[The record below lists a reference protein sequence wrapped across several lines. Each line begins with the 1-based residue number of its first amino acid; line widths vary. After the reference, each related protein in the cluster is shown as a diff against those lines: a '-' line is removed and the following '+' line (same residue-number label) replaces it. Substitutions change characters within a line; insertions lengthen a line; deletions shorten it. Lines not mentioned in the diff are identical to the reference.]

1 MATNQGESS
10 TQDNEVKKPVYMPTP
25 DNITGEESGVSTT
38 AGLGAV
44 AKTYSSPTGNN
55 GINGT
60 ASTENLSAKYKYPMV
75 SEDVPEAG
83 KNQYQ

>member
-10 TQDNEVKKPVYMPTP
+10 TQDNKVKKPVMMPTP
-25 DNITGEESGVSTT
+25 ENIEGNESGVSTT

-44 AKTYSSPTGNN
+44 AKGYIAPSGNE

-60 ASTENLSAKYKYPMV
+60 YSDADLSSKWQNR
-75 SEDVPEAG
+75 EQEIPEAG
-83 KNQYQ
+83 RNQYQ

>member
-10 TQDNEVKKPVYMPTP
+10 TQDNEVKKPVMMPTP
-25 DNITGEESGVSTT
+25 DNIEGNESGVSTT

-44 AKTYSSPTGNN
+44 PANYVPPSGNT

-60 ASTENLSAKYKYPMV
+60 YDTADLSAKWQNR
-75 SEDVPEAG
+75 EQDIPEAG